1 MHTTAKKSAAT
12 ILLLAATSLGVTA
25 VSATTSSSAPAT
37 AATTSEHTALT
48 PEQQQIV
55 QAHALAQNGRQA
67 LSYIVAARQLLSEQ
81 HGDEAHQYLE
91 QAKELLTK
99 LESDIIAED
108 NNTSDLLPIYT
119 QLGVDEEVVITDQI
133 KQQLGKTHL
142 DAISGNHKKVV
153 TALKTVAIELQY
165 SYVDMPVTAT
175 LEKVESA
182 LTSLSEK
189 NIQQASQAL
198 TAAQDGLIHESIII
212 NGESDNPAG

>member
-198 TAAQDGLIHESIII
+198 TAAQDGLI
-212 NGESDNPAG
+212 